1 MRTGCN
7 TIHPTSR
14 LGDETLEFRAREV
27 CESLRLIADAGFDAA
42 EFSHPTHLTREEC
55 TSIRQELDR
64 LRLEAW
70 SAHAWQPL
78 PAAPADIEGALGAL
92 APSMDSAERLG
103 CKVVV
108 VHSAGYDPAATD
120 AALAARRE
128 ANLFVLRQLCE
139 RAAAF
144 GGAVAVENMQH
155 RADWEF
161 LVEMVNASGMPNA
174 GLNVDTG
181 HANLGDLGVGRA
193 LRLGGGRILTTHLQD
208 NHGERDEH
216 LPPGCGEID
225 WPGCLR
231 ALREVGYS
239 GVLMVEITD
248 RPGKPVPTPAADIRE
263 SHDNLKAFLREVNW

>member
-1 MRTGCN
+1 LRTGCN

-14 LGDETLEFRAREV
+14 LGDETVEFRAKEV
-27 CESLRLIADAGFDAA
+27 CESLRLIADAGFEAA
-42 EFSHPTHLTREEC
+42 EFSHPTHLTPDEC
-55 TSIRQELDR
+55 ALIRTELDR

-78 PAAPADIEGALGAL
+78 PAAPAGIEGALSEL
-92 APSMDSAERLG
+92 DPSMDSAERLG

-108 VHSAGYDPAATD
+108 VHSAGYGPDATAAD
-120 AALAARRE
+120 LAARRE

-139 RAAAF
+139 CAAAF
-144 GGAVAVENMQH
+144 GASVAVENMQH

-181 HANLGDLGVGRA
+181 HANIGDLGVEQA
-193 LRLGGGRILTTHLQD
+193 IRLGGGRILTTHLQD

-216 LPPGCGEID
+216 LPPGCGDLD

-248 RPGKPVPTPAADIRE
+248 RPGKPVPTPAEDIRA
-263 SHDNLKAFLREVNW
+263 SHDNLRAFLKRVNW